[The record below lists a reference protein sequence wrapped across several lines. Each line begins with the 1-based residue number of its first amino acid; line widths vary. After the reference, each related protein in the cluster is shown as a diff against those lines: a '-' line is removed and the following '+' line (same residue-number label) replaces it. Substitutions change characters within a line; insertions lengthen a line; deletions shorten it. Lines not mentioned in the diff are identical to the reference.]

1 MVPGRKGFNAQ
12 GNPAVIWA
20 VILIA
25 LLLWS
30 HTHLIENGLVTANT
44 TSVDES
50 GKQHF
55 LDASVAYKRV
65 VLNDI
70 EYLARFGYSKEQVY
84 LLLSCCP
91 CEAGSLE

>member
-30 HTHLIENGLVTANT
+30 HTHLIENGLVTGRTTDVLAVANT
-44 TSVDES
+44 
-50 GKQHF
+50 
-55 LDASVAYKRV
+55 VA
-65 VLNDI
+65 
-70 EYLARFGYSKEQVY
+70 E
-84 LLLSCCP
+84 LLQNHC
-91 CEAGSLE
+91 

>member
-1 MVPGRKGFNAQ
+1 MVLF
-12 GNPAVIWA
+12 
-20 VILIA
+20 L
-25 LLLWS
+25 
-30 HTHLIENGLVTANT
+30 ANT

-70 EYLARFGYSKEQVY
+70 EYLARFGYSKEQVGSRVTNDY
-84 LLLSCCP
+84 PLSTIYVEYCLNV
-91 CEAGSLE
+91 GGFI